1 MDFEISSI
9 LSYYILVVRLN
20 ALTLLPFVRRKQQR
34 NITDAGVI
42 GNNIIQSIMMIVAMI
57 TKFWSNQGKLFIFD
71 INTYLLGRFPFIRK
85 I

>member
-20 ALTLLPFVRRKQQR
+20 ALTLLPFVLRKQQR